1 MTWWRWELFSMFT
14 AKMMLIFNVLLLTFS
29 AKVRPHFVL
38 RSSKMIFNQKIKN
51 MKYLVL
57 LLLFCLS
64 ANMGISQDEQLDWR
78 NAKTK
83 SAKNEGISHAPSVKE
98 GVMDMSEGAQS
109 GFSVLL
115 PNTNKK
121 TVQKLWKELLKDYG
135 SKPKK
140 VKKTESVAAGARIS
154 SISGAGEI
162 DVYSQIDEQGDDVAM
177 VVWFDMGDGKW
188 LNSRDYPN
196 SYEDAERLIEKFGIN
211 VKKEGVIQEL
221 ESEEKYLKKT
231 ENELEKLIKKK
242 EKLEKDI
249 ENYKKKI
256 EKAEEDIKNNISAQE
271 ETKGTIEEQKMKV
284 GEVNKRLDSF
294 N

>member
-1 MTWWRWELFSMFT
+1 MTWRRWEVFSMFT
-14 AKMMLIFNVLLLTFS
+14 AKIMLIFNALMLTFS
-29 AKVRPHFVL
+29 AKVRPHCVVL
-38 RSSKMIFNQKIKN
+38 SSKWIFNQKIKN
-51 MKYLVL
+51 MKNLVL
-57 LLLFCLS
+57 LAIFCLS
-64 ANMGISQDEQLDWR
+64 ANLGISQEDQLDWR

-83 SAKNEGISHAPSVKE
+83 SAKNEGISHAPAVKE
-98 GVMDMSEGAQS
+98 GVMTMSEGAQS

-121 TVQKLWKELLKDYG
+121 TVQKLWKELMKDYD

-140 VKKTESVAAGARIS
+140 VKKTESVAAGARIA

-162 DVYSQIDEQGDDVAM
+162 DVYSQLDEQGDDVAM
-177 VVWFDMGDGKW
+177 TVWFDMGDGKW

-196 SYEDAERLIEKFGIN
+196 SYEDAERLIEKFGIK
-211 VKKEGVIQEL
+211 VKKTGVEQEL

-231 ENELEKLIKKK
+231 ENELEKLVKKK

-256 EKAEEDIKNNISAQE
+256 EKAEEDIEKNISAQE
-271 ETKGTIEEQKMKV
+271 ETKAAIEEQKMKV

>member
-1 MTWWRWELFSMFT
+1 M
-14 AKMMLIFNVLLLTFS
+14 
-29 AKVRPHFVL
+29 
-38 RSSKMIFNQKIKN
+38 KN
-51 MKYLVL
+51 LVL
-57 LLLFCLS
+57 LIIFCLS

-83 SAKNEGISHAPSVKE
+83 SAKNEGISHAPTVKE
-98 GVMDMSEGAQS
+98 GVMTMSEGAQT

-115 PNTNKK
+115 PNANKK
-121 TVQKLWKELLKDYG
+121 MVQKLWKDLMKDY
-135 SKPKK
+135 STKPKK

-162 DVYSQIDEQGDDVAM
+162 DIYSQIDEQGDDVAM

-196 SYEDAERLIEKFGIN
+196 SYEDAERLIEKFGIK
-211 VKKEGVIQEL
+211 VKQEGVKQEL
-221 ESEEKYLKKT
+221 EAEEKQLKKT
-231 ENELEKLIKKK
+231 ENELEKLVKKK
-242 EKLEKDI
+242 SKLEKDI
-249 ENYKKKI
+249 EDYKKKI
-256 EKAEEDIKNNISAQE
+256 EKAEQEIKENLATQE
-271 ETKGTIEEQKMKV
+271 ETKTAIDEQKMKV